1 MNFVL
6 FVVGKNTFNQID
18 RMRIG
23 NDFEIESNFIN
34 DKIIKSS
41 FVVWEKT
48 YRSLSHCKEEYSD
61 KIWSLNERSWRME
74 NSV

>member
-23 NDFEIESNFIN
+23 NDFEIESNFIS
-34 DKIIKSS
+34 DKIIK
-41 FVVWEKT
+41 
-48 YRSLSHCKEEYSD
+48 
-61 KIWSLNERSWRME
+61 I
-74 NSV
+74 